1 MSARFATTSCSQ
13 CGSEF
18 GPGDHGFSSCKE
30 HQPKAS
36 FTPGP
41 WSLGESC
48 DLLDRDGVIIESI
61 NETYDI
67 RPAIGVKLGDEL
79 ADMRLMAAAPDFLE
93 ACLELTKDWQRM
105 SGTSHAHCGLLS
117 PGMAKVY
124 KAIEKAIGVP
134 A

>member
-79 ADMRLMAAAPDFLE
+79 ADMRLMAAAPDLLAALE
-93 ACLELTKDWQRM
+93 TIMGEVAGCMKD
-105 SGTSHAHCGLLS
+105 
-117 PGMAKVY
+117 AKY
-124 KAIEKAIGVP
+124 QAARAAIAKAQGAP